1 MTADHRF
8 LKDAH
13 IEPCEIAEPRWMT
26 WRAEEIED
34 LRAVTAR
41 QGELI
46 SEQGRDLSRWKLIAI
61 AGWMF
66 AAMLFSIPIIERAA
80 Q

>member
-1 MTADHRF
+1 MTADHKF
-8 LKDAH
+8 LKGAH
-13 IEPCEIAEPRWMT
+13 IEPCEIAEPRWMA

-34 LRAVTAR
+34 LRDVTVR

-46 SEQGRDLSRWKLIAI
+46 TLMSADLKRWKAVAI
-61 AGWMF
+61 LAAMF
-66 AAMLFSIPIIERAA
+66 AAMLFSIPIFSRWG